1 MELNKVNKPH
11 YNDYG
16 TWIRSR
22 FPFRVQK
29 ISVDAGFTCPN
40 RDGRMT
46 TAPSIHPTA
55 TRGKAS
61 ASNCKKAS
69 DSFHGNTPI

>member
-1 MELNKVNKPH
+1 MELNKVNRPY

-29 ISVDAGFTCPN
+29 ISVDA
-40 RDGRMT
+40 
-46 TAPSIHPTA
+46 A
-55 TRGKAS
+55 TIATAS
-61 ASNCKKAS
+61 ASSWRRAS
-69 DSFHGNTPI
+69 SSLPANTPT

>member
-1 MELNKVNKPH
+1 MELNKVNTP
-11 YNDYG
+11 YYYDYG

-40 RDGRMT
+40 RDGDEEVWILLRKV
-46 TAPSIHPTA
+46 H
-55 TRGKAS
+55 
-61 ASNCKKAS
+61 
-69 DSFHGNTPI
+69 